1 MEDPIQVFGQIYQQA
16 VQAIPVDPNAMVVS
30 TVGEGGRPSSRVL
43 LLKGFDARGFTFYTN
58 LQSRK
63 GREMKANPWVALC
76 FLWRPLEKQV
86 RIEGK
91 AEPVTDAEADE
102 YFATRPRGSQVGAWA
117 SQVDFDPTSSNNPE
131 VELDIYGGKHTDLW
145 GVDWNF
151 EPYYYSYPAE
161 KYGAGPNAD
170 YFEIQNQFS
179 KSFGPLALSGTWA
192 WSDNFPF
199 NGGTGNAL
207 YGNATYT
214 ILDWLSVSGNLGH
227 QWAQNAKYAGSTSYT
242 WGDFGATATYKG
254 FALDLRYSGTD
265 LSGAQCAAFWM
276 ATTHAC
282 SGGVV
287 ATLTY
292 NITLLP

>member
-1 MEDPIQVFGQIYQQA
+1 MKNLTKLFLGTVSLAG
-16 VQAIPVDPNAMVVS
+16 VVTAAAPAFAQDAPPWTLTGYVAATS
-30 TVGEGGRPSSRVL
+30 DYRFRGISQNDRNFAPQGSLNINGPD
-43 LLKGFDARGFTFYTN
+43 GFY
-58 LQSRK
+58 
-63 GREMKANPWVALC
+63 
-76 FLWRPLEKQV
+76 
-86 RIEGK
+86 
-91 AEPVTDAEADE
+91 
-102 YFATRPRGSQVGAWA
+102 VGAWA

-242 WGDFGATATYKG
+242 WADIGVTATWKG
-254 FALDLRYSGTD
+254 FAVDLRYSSTD
-265 LSGAQCAAFWM
+265 LS
-276 ATTHAC
+276 
-282 SGGVV
+282 
-287 ATLTY
+287 
-292 NITLLP
+292 